1 MTAER
6 DARKA
11 RLSFT
16 RREFLAAG
24 MAAFAGLPLV
34 GCDGNKVISAPAAAG
49 LDEKIGQ
56 MILVGFRGLQ
66 LEAGNPVIV
75 DIRDRKIGGVVLF
88 DYDVPAKNP
97 VRNIASPE
105 QVKALIAALQ
115 EAASTPLF
123 VAVDQEGG
131 KVSRLKEKFGFPAT
145 VSQKVLG
152 GMNDAAV
159 TRKYAE
165 AEAAVLAEAGFNLNF
180 APVVDLDVNPENPVI
195 GGIERS
201 FSADPAVVVKH
212 AVEVIAAYHRAG
224 VLTTLKHFPG
234 HGSSKSDSHLGFTDV
249 TGTWSKTELEPYA
262 KIIEAGLCDAVMTAH
277 VFNAGLDPKYPATL
291 SRPTIEGLLREGL
304 GYDGVVISD
313 DMQMKAVSA
322 NFGLKEAIIRA
333 LNAGVDILTFANNS
347 VFDPEIAQTAID
359 IIKDAVADGTIPAER
374 LDRSYERILR
384 LKRRVGG

>member
-1 MTAER
+1 MIAKR
-6 DARKA
+6 SLRPF
-11 RLSFT
+11 LT

-24 MAAFAGLPLV
+24 LGAFAGLPLV
-34 GCDGNKVISAPAAAG
+34 GRAGNKAVFTPNAAD
-49 LDEKIGQ
+49 LEEKIGQ
-56 MILVGFRGLQ
+56 MILIGFRGLA
-66 LEAGNPVIV
+66 LEAGNPVIA
-75 DIRDRKIGGVVLF
+75 DISDRKIGGVVLF
-88 DYDVPAKNP
+88 DYDVPSKKP

-145 VSQKVLG
+145 VSQKYLG
-152 GMNDAAV
+152 GLDDAAV

-195 GGIERS
+195 GGLERS

-212 AVEVIAAYHRAG
+212 AVEVISAYHRAG
-224 VLTTLKHFPG
+224 VLATLKHFPG

-277 VFNAGLDPKYPATL
+277 VFNADLDPKYPATL
-291 SRPTIEGLLREGL
+291 SRPMIEGLLREGL
-304 GYDGVVISD
+304 GYDGVVVSD

-322 NFGLKEAIIRA
+322 NFGLKEAIVRA
-333 LNAGVDILTFANNS
+333 IDAEVDILTFANNS
-347 VFDPEIAQTAID
+347 VFDPDIAQTAIG
-359 IIKDAVADGTIPAER
+359 IIKDAVAGGVIPAGR
-374 LDRSYERILR
+374 IDRSYERIMR
-384 LKRRVGG
+384 LKTPGRS